1 MGAAEQQKFSQYPY
15 QYGDGLRGA
24 ALAQTRNGKDELI
37 TPIAFW
43 ELDAAT
49 GLYLPPGMSS
59 NPRKP
64 RVEATLTGRQVDVL
78 TVFDAE
84 EIRDTKP
91 RDKTVNVSSY
101 RLIRAVAI
109 STLNTSVSIEL
120 RSPSESNVIRVW
132 DGDGWVPLS
141 VASIDASGNPRSY
154 LLNTFFPELNQ
165 PGWPTIHFR
174 VTPSAAPST
183 GSFTLQIWGVPL

>member
-49 GLYLPPGMSS
+49 GLYMPPGMSS

-64 RVEATLTGRQVDVL
+64 RVEATLTGR
-78 TVFDAE
+78 T
-84 EIRDTKP
+84 
-91 RDKTVNVSSY
+91 
-101 RLIRAVAI
+101 
-109 STLNTSVSIEL
+109 VSIGGQTYEFDPPRTL
-120 RSPSESNVIRVW
+120 Y
-132 DGDGWVPLS
+132 GLA
-141 VASIDASGNPRSY
+141 ASR
-154 LLNTFFPELNQ
+154 
-165 PGWPTIHFR
+165 
-174 VTPSAAPST
+174 PSAAAAHAVVPFALYVSADT
-183 GSFTLQIWGVPL
+183 KTIEMTDGTTWRRWGVF